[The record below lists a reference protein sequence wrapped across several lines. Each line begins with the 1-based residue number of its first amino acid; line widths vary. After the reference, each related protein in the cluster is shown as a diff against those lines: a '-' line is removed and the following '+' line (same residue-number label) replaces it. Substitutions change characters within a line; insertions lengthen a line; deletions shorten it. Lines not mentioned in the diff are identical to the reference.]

1 VRSRLQDPPHGAA
14 PAVGHDSGSGDYQ
27 RRSSGEHEARWQR
40 PGSGGN
46 NSASCLVLRA
56 VGRTLRGKVL
66 PHARSYVA
74 LSAAHRPPQHRTPH
88 LVRWRCCTCARTNP
102 AAFPSRASPDK
113 AWPLPCFFLNRLRGV
128 GSPPWELSADGVS
141 EPHPRGCSP
150 ARPQLRRP
158 AIPAVRPGALSAAA
172 RAADDWTANH
182 SRKRHCLRHCLSPR
196 NNRAGMQPSRSNL
209 LGDSLFLSADSD
221 QQPWAWHLLGTRPA
235 QCRGISP

>member
-1 VRSRLQDPPHGAA
+1 
-14 PAVGHDSGSGDYQ
+14 VGHDSGSGDYQ

-56 VGRTLRGKVL
+56 VRRTLRGKVL

-88 LVRWRCCTCARTNP
+88 PVRWRCCTCARTNP
-102 AAFPSRASPDK
+102 AALPSRASLDK

-141 EPHPRGCSP
+141 EPHARGCCSR
-150 ARPQLRRP
+150 AAAAPQTRD
-158 AIPAVRPGALSAAA
+158 PAVRPGALSAAA
-172 RAADDWTANH
+172 TTADDWTANH

-196 NNRAGMQPSRSNL
+196 NNRARMQPPRSNL
-209 LGDSLFLSADSD
+209 LGDSLFLSGDSD

>member
-1 VRSRLQDPPHGAA
+1 MRSRLQDPPHGAA

-56 VGRTLRGKVL
+56 ARRTLRGKVL

-88 LVRWRCCTCARTNP
+88 PVALLHGRTHEPRRPSVTSISRQGVAPTLLFPKPPAWRRITSRG
-102 AAFPSRASPDK
+102 AFGGR
-113 AWPLPCFFLNRLRGV
+113 
-128 GSPPWELSADGVS
+128 VS
-141 EPHPRGCSP
+141 EPHTRGCCSR
-150 ARPQLRRP
+150 AAAAPQTRD
-158 AIPAVRPGALSAAA
+158 PAVRPGALSAAA
-172 RAADDWTANH
+172 TTADDWRANH
-182 SRKRHCLRHCLSPR
+182 SRERHCLRHCLSPR
-196 NNRAGMQPSRSNL
+196 NNRAGMQPPRSNL
-209 LGDSLFLSADSD
+209 LGDSLFLSGDSD
-221 QQPWAWHLLGTRPA
+221 QQQWAWHLLRTRPA